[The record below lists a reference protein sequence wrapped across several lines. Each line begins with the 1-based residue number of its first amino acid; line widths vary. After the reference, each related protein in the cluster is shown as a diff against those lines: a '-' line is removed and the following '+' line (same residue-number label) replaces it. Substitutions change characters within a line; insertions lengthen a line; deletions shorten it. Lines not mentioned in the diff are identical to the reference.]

1 MTILVT
7 PHAAKRRRESA
18 SGAEPA
24 RAGEAGETRRREVWE
39 PSHER
44 CLLTQLTFRLA
55 MTARHAPFSSSR
67 VSRKSPK
74 RRNQFE
80 FVEAP

>member
-24 RAGEAGETRRREVWE
+24 RAGEAGETRRRVWE

-44 CLLTQLTFRLA
+44 CLLPQLTVRLA

-67 VSRKSPK
+67 VSRESPK